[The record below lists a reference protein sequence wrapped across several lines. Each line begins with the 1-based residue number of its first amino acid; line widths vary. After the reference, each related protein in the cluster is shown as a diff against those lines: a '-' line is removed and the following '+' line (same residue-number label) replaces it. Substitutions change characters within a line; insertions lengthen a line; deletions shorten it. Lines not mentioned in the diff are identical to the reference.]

1 MDLHVPFYIPIAIL
15 KNKTHNNDFDK
26 IETALVTQTY
36 LTYHFP
42 MKSERSVDICCCI
55 LNNQKK
61 DKVITLDTHVHV
73 VTYKGLLHCQLLIL
87 LQKAVP

>member
-1 MDLHVPFYIPIAIL
+1 MDLHVPFYTPIAIL
-15 KNKTHNNDFDK
+15 KNENLLQFDK

-55 LNNQKK
+55 LNNQG
-61 DKVITLDTHVHV
+61 KVITLDTHVHV

-87 LQKAVP
+87 LQKIVP